1 MALVALITGLLGLA
15 FGSASPVRADSSE
28 AECQLSWA
36 DRTRPD
42 ERGPCWFSQRQGNV
56 DIRFGARAFHYPAAD
71 QGRVYQRSNSSAG
84 IRFRLEGL
92 YSLQVRWRLPSE

>member
-1 MALVALITGLLGLA
+1 MALVALIIALVGFA
-15 FGSASPVRADSSE
+15 FGSSGPVRADSSE
-28 AECQLSWA
+28 AECQLSWV
-36 DRTRPD
+36 DRNLPE

-84 IRFRLEGL
+84 IRFRLEGQ